1 MKSLMLPSHAKHRYV
16 QMLVLS
22 LIVSFAQAFTFNK
35 EKAQSTRSLCKTTAL
50 SKADYDNIPPK
61 DESLLVSPS
70 NLPSVFDVSTTPAGM
85 RGEAVRSAI
94 RSGRCIAWNLGGTPL
109 QQGWIK
115 VEGHG
120 TVDFLNNKLSQTFS
134 ASSRQF
140 KEGCLL
146 NGKGRVVDRIGVASI
161 SSDCAYMLTSPG
173 HAGSALFQRLDP
185 LVFPLDRVRL
195 RDCSDRSKIIT
206 VASIKSEHAQQAIE
220 AYVVPLLNLKTSWN
234 FPKDKKCAQFELK
247 SGALLTLLPTAIL
260 PDTAASGYTIVLEN
274 DEDNLGQVVWN
285 NLIGEQSPDGPI
297 EIGALE
303 FDTLRIEGGM
313 PLFGRELLASNDKD
327 ATTTFTPPS
336 PLELHWDTLIDMNKG
351 CYLGQEG
358 VASIVKNPRG
368 PPRLLYQVVFDYEGN
383 AFDSESHD
391 DPDGIENLTKL
402 PEVGSDLFVLGSQN
416 TICVGTLTSV
426 AEPSGTGDPNMQG
439 LALVK
444 RADSILKS
452 MKELGLE
459 IDRSLGKE
467 PFADDPLW
475 NDGNADIGSAM
486 VQPPP
491 MDPLD
496 GMEVVVKDTFTV
508 GVLRSIPCRRY
519 RLGQNMFADIGEVY
533 DDVEPGEGEVT
544 INRVQKKWNPE
555 VEAALDALF
564 EKQERLK
571 KSGSELVDGEGH
583 LDDTDLM
590 SEADEAEL
598 ERAMVDVRKA
608 QADADAAA
616 AEAQRKIAKMEM
628 LKKRADEALERR
640 KEQQR
645 KAAEPVAESQVDE
658 KNASAAE
665 AKRKAEKVAMLQ
677 KQAEEAMARRKAKQ
691 NEKRN

>member
-1 MKSLMLPSHAKHRYV
+1 MLCNNATSRYI
-16 QMLVLS
+16 QVLA
-22 LIVSFAQAFTFNK
+22 VSFIVVLAHAFTFNK
-35 EKAQSTRSLCKTTAL
+35 GAAPSKKAQPRISTAL
-50 SKADYDNIPPK
+50 SLAEFDEIPPNQG
-61 DESLLVSPS
+61 SVPILPS
-70 NLPSVFDVSTTPAGM
+70 HLPSVFDISTTPAGM

-115 VEGHG
+115 VEGQG
-120 TVDFLNNKLSQTFS
+120 TMDFLNNKLSQTFS
-134 ASSRQF
+134 SSSRKF

-146 NGKGRVVDRIGVASI
+146 NAKGRVVDRIGVASI

-195 RDCSDRSKIIT
+195 RDCSDVSKVMT
-206 VASIKSEHAQQAIE
+206 VASIKSVHARQAIE
-220 AYVVPLLNLKTSWN
+220 TYVVPLLNLKTPWN
-234 FPKDKKCAQFELK
+234 FPTDEKCAQFELN
-247 SGALLTLLPTAIL
+247 SGAILTLLPTAIL

-274 DEDNLGQVVWN
+274 DVDNLGQVVWN

-327 ATTTFTPPS
+327 ATTTVTPAS

-358 VASIVKNPRG
+358 VASILKNPRG
-368 PPRLLYQVVFDYEGN
+368 PPRLLYQVIFDYEGN
-383 AFDSESHD
+383 AFDSASQGDQD
-391 DPDGIENLTKL
+391 DIENLTKV
-402 PEVGSDLFVLGSQN
+402 PEVGADLFVLGSQN

-475 NDGNADIGSAM
+475 NDGNADISSAM

-496 GMEVVVKDTFTV
+496 GMEVVVKDTFTI
-508 GVLRSIPCRRY
+508 GVLRCIPSRRY
-519 RLGQNMFADIGEVY
+519 RRGQNMFSDIGEVY
-533 DDVEPGEGEVT
+533 ADVEPGEGEVA
-544 INRVQKKWNPE
+544 INRVQKKWSPE
-555 VEAALDALF
+555 VEATLDALF

-571 KSGSELVDGEGH
+571 KSGSELIDGEGD

-590 SEADEAEL
+590 SEADQAEL
-598 ERAMVDVRKA
+598 ERAMEDVRKA

-628 LKKRADEALERR
+628 LKKRADEALARR
-640 KEQQR
+640 KEQQQQQLLPT
-645 KAAEPVAESQVDE
+645 APVADNQVDE
-658 KNASAAE
+658 ENAAAAE

-677 KQAEEAMARRKAKQ
+677 KQAEDAMARRKAKQ
-691 NEKRN
+691 KESGK